1 MITDRYST
9 TIAGVLWSSPFSVI
23 ITRMDKKYII
33 FDFDGTLAN
42 TNDIIVASWQAVFE
56 RYLGHRMPRQDIE
69 ATFGE
74 TLKYSVGR
82 LVPDEDVDEV
92 IAYYRAYQDAH
103 NDEIAVYV
111 FEGVREL
118 IEELRARGCT
128 VGVATS
134 RTTYSF
140 HNYMKKFGMDG
151 EIEHIVTMDDVT
163 RHKPDPES
171 LLVCLSKITGLP
183 ADDIPEEMR
192 RQAVMI
198 GDTKYDIGCANN
210 AGIDSVLVGWSH
222 YVDMEDMEAHG
233 FAPTHVIGKPC
244 ELLEII

>member
-1 MITDRYST
+1 
-9 TIAGVLWSSPFSVI
+9 
-23 ITRMDKKYII
+23 MDKKYII

-42 TNDIIVASWQAVFE
+42 TNDIIVASWQASFE
-56 RYLGHRMPRQDIE
+56 HYLGHRVPRQEIE

-82 LVPDEDVDEV
+82 LIPDADVNEV
-92 IAYYRAYQDAH
+92 IDYYRAYQDAH
-103 NDEIAVYV
+103 NDEIAVYL
-111 FEGVREL
+111 FDGVREL
-118 IEELRARGCT
+118 ISELQARGCT

-140 HNYMKKFGMDG
+140 NNYMKKFGMDG
-151 EIEHIVTMDDVT
+151 VIEYIVTMDDVT

-171 LLVCLSKITGLP
+171 LLVCLAKMTGLP
-183 ADDIPEEMR
+183 ADAIPEDVR

-210 AGIDSVLVGWSH
+210 ADIDSVLVGWSH
-222 YVDMEDMEAHG
+222 YVDMEDMAAHG
-233 FAPTHVIGKPC
+233 FAPTHIIRKPE
-244 ELLEII
+244 ELLDII